1 MKTHEEFSHNK
12 GNVFVQ
18 QTTLFSEDRK
28 NNLEGPYKV
37 KKLVNIEDDKKNRYD
52 FFAES
57 SRRKI
62 R

>member
-1 MKTHEEFSHNK
+1 MKTLEEFSHNK

-37 KKLVNIEDDKKNRYD
+37 KKLVNIEDDKK
-52 FFAES
+52 
-57 SRRKI
+57 K
-62 R
+62 

>member
-57 SRRKI
+57 S
-62 R
+62 

>member
-1 MKTHEEFSHNK
+1 MKTLEEFSHNK

-37 KKLVNIEDDKKNRYD
+37 KKLVNIEDDKK
-52 FFAES
+52 
-57 SRRKI
+57 KI
-62 R
+62 GMIFLLKAVEGK